1 MTRIVAPVLVLAAV
15 ALDAE
20 GGESSACPLDS
31 SRACVLA
38 LRGAAPAIGPA
49 CLTEAW
55 RPFLTF
61 EHPDRVS
68 DANGD
73 GHAETVLRIDL
84 DPARG
89 CGCVVFRVAFDRQ
102 PAGHVV
108 DIGDSPT
115 VDGFGGDAGTT
126 PKAAEVHLEDRS
138 LSVYSDLVHHTVDN
152 LLGLE
157 LPDLG
162 GRVLELRVCD
172 QFLGFGITGAAH
184 GGLRGEMHAVNSQR
198 LFTVTEEDHSLW
210 AAFNRVIHVR
220 GGRPAQGRSGSGVR
234 RVEIYLTP

>member
-1 MTRIVAPVLVLAAV
+1 MTRIASCVLLLASMAPGP
-15 ALDAE
+15 E
-20 GGESSACPLDS
+20 GEESSPCPLDS
-31 SRACVLA
+31 SRACVLE
-38 LRGAAPAIGPA
+38 LRGAGPAIGPA
-49 CLTEAW
+49 CLSETW

-61 EHPDRVS
+61 ELPDRVS

-126 PKAAEVHLEDRS
+126 PKAAEVHLEDRR
-138 LSVYSDLVHHTVDN
+138 LSVYSDLVNHTVDN

-162 GRVLELRVCD
+162 RGVLELRVCD
-172 QFLGFGITGAAH
+172 QYFGFAITGAAQ

-198 LFTVTEEDHSLW
+198 LFSITEENYSLW
-210 AAFNRVIHVR
+210 AAFNRVVHVR